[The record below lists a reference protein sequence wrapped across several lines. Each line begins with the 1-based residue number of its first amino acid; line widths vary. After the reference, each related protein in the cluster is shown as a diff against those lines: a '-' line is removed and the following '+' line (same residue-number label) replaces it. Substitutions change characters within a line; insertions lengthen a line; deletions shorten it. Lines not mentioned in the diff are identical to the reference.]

1 MEQKIME
8 PPDSP
13 KSRILPSFPGSGPSR
28 DLDKVSARF
37 VSADAQVAV
46 KKPLAPQCGFHEIK
60 PEQRESTVQSLPG
73 RRFLWFALLFFFS
86 ILGAKSSF
94 AQMPS
99 ITSQPA
105 SQTVTAGQSATFT
118 VTVANGPCRSYWFIN
133 GAGYYGAFASTI
145 SYTIP
150 NATLAMN
157 GWKVYVNLYGCGTA
171 GANLGNSQTAVLTVT
186 STQTSSGGPTGT
198 GAPTITTQPASLA
211 VTSGQTA
218 TFTVVATGTAPLS
231 YQWQKNGA
239 SIAGAITASYT
250 TPATTTAD
258 SGATFRVMVSD
269 SVGSVPSN
277 AAPLT
282 VNAT

>member
-60 PEQRESTVQSLPG
+60 PEQRESTVQSLLG
-73 RRFLWFALLFFFS
+73 KRFLWFALLFFFS

-94 AQMPS
+94 AQTPS

-105 SQTVTAGQSATFT
+105 SQTVAAGQSATFT

-133 GAGYYGAFASTI
+133 GVGYYGAFASTI

-150 NATLAMN
+150 NTTLAMN
-157 GWKVYVNLYGCGTA
+157 GWKVYVNLYGCGTT

-186 STQTSSGGPTGT
+186 STQTSSG
-198 GAPTITTQPASLA
+198 APTITTQPASLA
-211 VTSGQTA
+211 VTAGQTA
-218 TFTVVATGTAPLS
+218 TFNAAATGTAPLS

-239 SIAGAITASYT
+239 NIAGAIVASYT